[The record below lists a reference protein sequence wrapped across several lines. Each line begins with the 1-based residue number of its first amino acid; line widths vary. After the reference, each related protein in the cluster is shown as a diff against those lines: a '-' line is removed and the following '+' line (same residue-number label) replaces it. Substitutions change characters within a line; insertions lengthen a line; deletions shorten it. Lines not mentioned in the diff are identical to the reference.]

1 MGLMSSD
8 VARDAICLDSDL
20 AEVVADRVFVFD
32 RHLRVR
38 LANQAFL
45 DAFCGDK
52 GASVCGRSLGEILDC
67 RRIVEGCA
75 CGGTNACAG
84 CGWLQA
90 VNACRRG
97 EDVGSRE
104 FRVLTQA
111 GTAFDFT
118 ATVRPV
124 RKKSGG
130 EPAWVCGLHDTFAQ
144 KRLMVQERTFF
155 HDVLNLAAGVRGLCE
170 LAADAEGAPDKELM
184 RLIRD
189 GADNLVD
196 EIQRLRKLR
205 VAENGDLEL
214 FEEEVAP
221 GEILRG
227 VVARVKDEAAARH
240 LEVIVADG
248 AEGVPVVSD
257 REVLSLIVGDL
268 FRNAVEASSPGER
281 ITLSC
286 GVEEGSMVFRIRNP
300 ALLAADV
307 RDHVFERSFTTR
319 GSGKGVGAYR
329 AKLLGEKYLKGK
341 ITFISQEPE
350 GTVVSFAV
358 PLGGTAWPA

>member
-1 MGLMSSD
+1 MGLTSGD
-8 VARDAICLDSDL
+8 VTWDAVCPASDL
-20 AEVVADRVFVFD
+20 AGVVADRVFVFD

-45 DAFCGDK
+45 DAFCGDE
-52 GASVCGRSLGEILDC
+52 GASVYGRSLGEILDC
-67 RRIVEGCA
+67 RRAVEGGA

-84 CGWLQA
+84 CGWFQA
-90 VNACRRG
+90 AEACRRG
-97 EDVGSRE
+97 GAGSVQE

-111 GTAFDFT
+111 GAAFDFT
-118 ATVRPV
+118 VTVRPV
-124 RKKSGG
+124 SKSGG

-144 KRLMVQERTFF
+144 KRLRVQERTLF

-170 LAADAEGAPDKELM
+170 LAADAEGAPDKERM

-214 FEEEVAP
+214 FEEEVEP

-227 VVARVKDEAAARH
+227 VVARVKDEADARH
-240 LEVIVADG
+240 LEIVVADDAG
-248 AEGVPVVSD
+248 DVPVVSD
-257 REVLSLIVGDL
+257 SEVLSLIVGDL
-268 FRNAVEASSPGER
+268 FRNAVEASSPR
-281 ITLSC
+281 DRVTLSC
-286 GVEEGSMVFRIRNP
+286 GVEGGQMVFRVRNP
-300 ALLAADV
+300 AVLAADV

-329 AKLLGEKYLKGK
+329 AKLLGEHYLKGR
-341 ITFISQEPE
+341 ITLVSQAPE
-350 GTVVSFAV
+350 GTVVSLAV
-358 PLGGTAWPA
+358 PLGGSVLPA